1 MQKEKNSTTLVK
13 NMKDESLSVC
23 LGLIP
28 VATLVAG
35 TVVGQRVAMP
45 DEVVA
50 CLSNTS
56 TGLMAA
62 ILCMDLM
69 PEVIN
74 EARRRT
80 DKAAIGVGLGVASL
94 VLVGLY
100 AATEYQQRALDER
113 DGGAGDAPPSN
124 VPVSTIVSSLV
135 VLFLYGTLI
144 GASLDEAGG
153 GGAAAKNTVGAMVAA
168 TLAVDAFLVGTETAS
183 IFAEHKRRAW
193 EAALVSLGGAGV
205 LLLGCFGGGA
215 MQSHRRRGA
224 AVAAASSFLSFA
236 FLGVAVAA
244 ALAVIA
250 QSQRVAT
257 DKQEATVRWYPTLF
271 IYVGFALVL
280 AVQWTSKS
288 LGRKQA

>member
-1 MQKEKNSTTLVK
+1 
-13 NMKDESLSVC
+13 MKDESLSVC

-28 VATLVAG
+28 VATLAAG

-56 TGLMAA
+56 TGLMTA

-74 EARRRT
+74 EARGRA
-80 DKAAIGVGLGVASL
+80 DKAAVGVGLGVASL
-94 VLVGLY
+94 ALVGLY
-100 AATEYQQRALDER
+100 AATEYQQRKLA
-113 DGGAGDAPPSN
+113 AAVAADAPPPSPSR
-124 VPVSTIVSSLV
+124 VPVSTIVSALV
-135 VLFLYGTLI
+135 VLFLYGTII
-144 GASLDEAGG
+144 GASLDEA
-153 GGAAAKNTVGAMVAA
+153 AAAKNTVGAIVAT

-183 IFAEHKRRAW
+183 IFAEHERKAW
-193 EAALVSLGGAGV
+193 EAALVSTGGAAV

-215 MQSHRRRGA
+215 MQSYRRRRDGGGG
-224 AVAAASSFLSFA
+224 AAASSFLSFA
-236 FLGVAVAA
+236 FLGVSVAA
-244 ALAVIA
+244 ALAVIS

-257 DKQEATVRWYPTLF
+257 DKEEATARWYPTIF

-288 LGRKQA
+288 LARKQA